1 VKVVICGSLRQLSK
15 YKNAYIN
22 LQQIGCTILSPSG
35 YDVCDTQNGF
45 VYMQGELSL
54 TPKQIEIQHL
64 EYIKQSDFVWLFDN
78 YVGLS
83 TALEIGF
90 AYANKIPILSDQFI
104 NDVTI
109 SQFITKIDS
118 IATLINFNCRS
129 INNDI

>member
-1 VKVVICGSLRQLSK
+1 MKVVICGSLRQESK
-15 YKNAYIN
+15 YKKAYLN

-35 YDVCDTQNGF
+35 YDICDTQNGF
-45 VYMQGELSL
+45 VYMRGELSL

-64 EYIKQSDFVWLFDN
+64 NFIKQSDFIWLFDS

-90 AYANKIPILSDQFI
+90 AYANKIPILSDQSI

-109 SQFITKIDS
+109 SQFVTKIDS
-118 IATLINFNCRS
+118 ITALINFNYQS